1 MSINTTDVF
10 KDRLKEVRQSLGLTQ
25 AQMAKLMKVSR
36 ATVGF
41 YENGERL
48 PDISVLYT
56 LALQTGVS
64 PGYYMGLSGSKK
76 IEYEEASAITGLDDE
91 AIDALTAA
99 AQDDTSV
106 VNNLVKHPDFINMV
120 KGLSILS
127 SIASHDP
134 KSSTQPPDLDMARA
148 MIHVFMEHIITDSIN
163 INI

>member
-1 MSINTTDVF
+1 MGLNTTDVF

-25 AQMAKLMKVSR
+25 AQMARLMKVSR

-91 AIDALTAA
+91 AIDAITTA
-99 AQDDTSV
+99 DTNA
-106 VNNLVKHPDFINMV
+106 VNSLVKHPDFINMV
-120 KGLSILS
+120 NGLSILS
-127 SIASHDP
+127 SFTSPSPEGGA
-134 KSSTQPPDLDMARA
+134 QPPNFDMARA
-148 MIHVFMEHIITDSIN
+148 MIHVFLEHIITDTIN
-163 INI
+163 NLR